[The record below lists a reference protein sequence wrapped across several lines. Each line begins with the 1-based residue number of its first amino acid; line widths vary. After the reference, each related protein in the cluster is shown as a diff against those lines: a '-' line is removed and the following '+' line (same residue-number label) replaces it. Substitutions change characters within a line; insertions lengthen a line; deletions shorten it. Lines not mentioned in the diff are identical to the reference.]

1 MTDRKEMYLVGRGGG
16 EDSKGIG
23 GGEPVMSM
31 YYVRKSIFN
40 KRKNIHQ
47 DYKNITLKILMNY
60 IADIF

>member
-1 MTDRKEMYLVGRGGG
+1 MTDRKEMDLVGRGGG
-16 EDSKGIG
+16 EDSKGVG
-23 GGEPVMSM
+23 GGEPSM

-60 IADIF
+60 IADLF